1 MALPHT
7 ESGFLPGLYESPLE
21 WRKAT
26 MTSQSFR
33 WKLSI
38 RLGIIGGIIWG
49 LMFSAYY
56 SMLPS
61 ITISQEKR
69 FAFAWQSATICFIAL
84 LIIIL
89 GLPPLY
95 KAMKE
100 GARKQ

>member
-1 MALPHT
+1 
-7 ESGFLPGLYESPLE
+7 
-21 WRKAT
+21 
-26 MTSQSFR
+26 
-33 WKLSI
+33 
-38 RLGIIGGIIWG
+38 
-49 LMFSAYY
+49 MFSAYY
-56 SMLPS
+56 SMLPY